1 MRVACAQ
8 LDVAFGQ
15 PMANAETAIQTLR
28 DLAEKGVDLVV
39 IPEAYLT
46 GYCVDSPA
54 SAREIASEATHP
66 AIQSIEVAAR
76 ELGIMAV
83 VGFAEDEGGRVFNSA
98 AIILPDRTAIYRKTH
113 LPELG
118 LDKFVGAGDSLE
130 VYDTPKGKVGVAI
143 CFDLRIPEVC
153 RVLALKGAELIAL
166 PTNWPDGAVFAP
178 THIAPV
184 RAAENRVFVAT
195 CNRVGSENGFGFIG
209 LSGIFAPSG
218 EALVRAREMP
228 EIIMADLDLSQ
239 AQTKRNVTIPGK
251 YETDVF
257 GSRRPELYGP
267 LTEPLP

>member
-15 PMANAETAIQTLR
+15 PVVNAEDAIQTLR
-28 DLAEKGVDLVV
+28 DLADKGVDLVV
-39 IPEAYLT
+39 FPEAYLT
-46 GYCVDSPA
+46 GYCVESTA
-54 SAREIASEATHP
+54 TALEIAIEETHP
-66 AIQSIEVAAR
+66 AIQSIEAVAR

-83 VGFAEDEGGRVFNSA
+83 VGFAEVRAGKVFNSA

-130 VYDTPKGKVGVAI
+130 VYDTPKGRIGVAI

-153 RVLALKGAELIAL
+153 RVLALKGTDLIVL

-195 CNRVGSENGFGFIG
+195 CNRVGTENGFGFIG

-218 EALVRAREMP
+218 EALVRALEMP
-228 EIIMADLDLSQ
+228 EIIIADLDLSQ
-239 AQTKRNVTIPGK
+239 AQTKRNIMVPGK

-267 LTEPLP
+267 LTDPLP